1 MKKIYRIMLMTLLS
15 LLIFSSTILAVD
27 KLDLEIN
34 VSQEEIKIGDKFTVT
49 VDWRERNASSRF

>member
-1 MKKIYRIMLMTLLS
+1 MKITYKIILITFLS
-15 LLIFSSTILAVD
+15 LLILSSTILAVD